1 MFQVSRFLLLSLF
14 GICSNLQ
21 LIFCLPAQC
30 LALSKKI
37 SPIKGI
43 EARKA
48 SWEVLQA
55 VGGGA
60 FADVALERT
69 FNLYSFTSMD
79 KALITELSYGAIRQ
93 RYFLDCWIDSLGKVS
108 AKKQPPLL
116 RWLLHLG
123 LYQILKMERIPPSA
137 AINTTV
143 ELAKT
148 HRLKKLAPVV
158 NGILRT
164 ALRSKEKGLLLPKSN
179 NPSLELAKNE
189 SLPLWLA
196 DELISWKGVEAAN
209 RIAQAFNS
217 ISPIDIRVNK
227 LRANLKE
234 VKEIFDS
241 SGIQNQVIPNCPY
254 GLEVR
259 AGFGEPRK
267 WPGYEE
273 GLWSVQDRSSQLI
286 APSLGPLP
294 GEKILDACAAPGGKS
309 THIAELMNNEGKLWS
324 VDRSSRRSKKIFAN
338 SERLGTKC
346 LQILVADSNELLLKN
361 PDWKGFFDRILI
373 DAPCSGLG
381 TLSRHPDARWRMNED
396 SIQELVA
403 VQSHLLN
410 SLAPLLKSGG
420 TLVYSTCTIHPE
432 ENFNQIKNFIQL
444 KSDFLLEYEKQI
456 WPGEEDNGDGF
467 YIAVLK
473 KLKN

>member
-1 MFQVSRFLLLSLF
+1 MNKNLSPVQGL
-14 GICSNLQ
+14 
-21 LIFCLPAQC
+21 
-30 LALSKKI
+30 K
-37 SPIKGI
+37 
-43 EARKA
+43 ARKA
-48 SWEVLQA
+48 AWEVIQA

-60 FADVALERT
+60 FADVALERI
-69 FNLYSFTSMD
+69 FNLYSFKSID
-79 KALITELSYGAIRQ
+79 KALVTELSYGSIRQ
-93 RYFLDCWIDSLGKVS
+93 RYFLDCWIDFLGKVS

-148 HRLKKLAPVV
+148 HHLKKLAPVV
-158 NGILRT
+158 NGILRS

-196 DELISWKGVEAAN
+196 DELIAWKGVEAAN
-209 RIAQAFNS
+209 NIAQAFNS

-234 VKEIFDS
+234 VKEVFDS

-259 AGFGEPRK
+259 AGVGEPRK

-381 TLSRHPDARWRMNED
+381 TLARHPDARWRMNED
-396 SIQELVA
+396 NIQELIA

-432 ENFNQIKNFIQL
+432 ENFNQIKNFLQL

-467 YIAVLK
+467 YIAVLN

>member
-1 MFQVSRFLLLSLF
+1 
-14 GICSNLQ
+14 
-21 LIFCLPAQC
+21 
-30 LALSKKI
+30 LSKNL
-37 SPIKGI
+37 SSTKGLDT
-43 EARKA
+43 RKA
-48 SWEVLQA
+48 AWEVIQA

-60 FADVALERT
+60 FADMALERI
-69 FNLYSFTSMD
+69 FNLYSFKSLD

-93 RYFLDCWIDSLGKVS
+93 RYYLDCWIDFLGKVS

-123 LYQILKMERIPPSA
+123 LYQILKMEKIPPAA

-148 HRLKKLAPVV
+148 NHLKKLAPVV
-158 NGILRT
+158 NGILRS

-189 SLPLWLA
+189 SIPLWMSE
-196 DELISWKGVEAAN
+196 ELIAWKGVEDAN
-209 RIAQAFNS
+209 KIAKAFNC

-227 LRANLKE
+227 LRAHLKD

-241 SGIQNQVIPNCPY
+241 CGIHNQVIPNCPY

-259 AGFGEPRK
+259 AGGGEPRK

-273 GLWSVQDRSSQLI
+273 GEWSVQDRSSQLI
-286 APSLGPLP
+286 APLLGPLP

-309 THIAELMNNEGKLWS
+309 THIAELINNEGKIWS
-324 VDRSSRRSKKIFAN
+324 VDRSARRSQKILAN
-338 SERLGTKC
+338 AERLGASC
-346 LQILVADSNELLLKN
+346 LQLLVANSNELLVKH
-361 PDWKGFFDRILI
+361 PDWEGFFDRILI

-381 TLSRHPDARWRMNED
+381 TLARHPDARWRMNKD
-396 SIQELVA
+396 NIQQLVLL
-403 VQSHLLN
+403 QSQLLN
-410 SLAPLLKSGG
+410 SLAPLLKNGG
-420 TLVYSTCTIHPE
+420 KLVYSTCTIHPE
-432 ENFNQIKNFIQL
+432 ENFNQIKKFLQS
-444 KSDFLLEYEKQI
+444 KAEFLLEYEKQI

-467 YIAVLK
+467 YIAVLN
-473 KLKN
+473 KLKNQ

>member
-1 MFQVSRFLLLSLF
+1 MSENLS
-14 GICSNLQ
+14 S
-21 LIFCLPAQC
+21 
-30 LALSKKI
+30 
-37 SPIKGI
+37 IKGLDS
-43 EARKA
+43 RKA
-48 SWEVLQA
+48 AWEIIQA

-60 FADVALERT
+60 FADVALERIL
-69 FNLYSFTSMD
+69 NLYSFKTID

-93 RYFLDCWIDSLGKVS
+93 RYFLDCWIDYLGKIP
-108 AKKQPPLL
+108 AKKQPPVL

-123 LYQILKMERIPPSA
+123 LYQILKMERIPPA
-137 AINTTV
+137 AAVNTTV

-148 HRLKKLAPVV
+148 HHLKKLAPVV
-158 NGILRT
+158 NGILRS
-164 ALRSKEKGLLLPKSN
+164 ALRSKERGLLLPESN

-196 DELISWKGVEAAN
+196 DELIVWKGIEDAN
-209 RIAQAFNS
+209 KIAKAFNC

-227 LRANLKE
+227 LRADLKD

-241 SGIQNQVIPNCPY
+241 CGIHNQVISSCPY

-259 AGFGEPRK
+259 AGVGAPGK

-273 GLWSVQDRSSQLI
+273 GKWSVQDRSSQLI
-286 APSLGPLP
+286 APLLGPLP

-309 THIAELMNNEGKLWS
+309 THIAELINNEGKIWS
-324 VDRSSRRSKKIFAN
+324 VDRSSRRSKKILAN

-346 LQILVADSNELLLKN
+346 LQLLVADSNELLLKY
-361 PDWKGFFDRILI
+361 PEWKGFFDRILI

-381 TLSRHPDARWRMNED
+381 TLARHPDARWRMNED
-396 SIQELVA
+396 NIQELVA

-432 ENFNQIKNFIQL
+432 ENFNQIKNFLQL

-467 YIAVLK
+467 YIAVLN
-473 KLKN
+473 KLKNQ